1 MVSLSF
7 FHVIADWAMESFLIK
22 EIVSSTYLFQQA
34 RYSDKVWIKLFS
46 NSTINIPDNTGP
58 NGEPIA
64 TPSVSKYVLP
74 LKVKCTP
81 FAHSKIGFFCFLFS
95 NRYVDLV
102 VVVYSFYNNFDGS
115 VNRHIR
121 KKRHNINLNYFTTI
135 RKVLMF
141 DEAHKTFGTIYR
153 ALDFT

>member
-22 EIVSSTYLFQQA
+22 EIVSSTYLSRQA
-34 RYSDKVWIKLFS
+34 RCSDKVWIKLFS

-64 TPSVSKYVLP
+64 TPSVSTYVLP
-74 LKVKCTP
+74 SKVKCTP
-81 FAHSKIGFFCFLFS
+81 FVHSKISFFYFVFS

-102 VVVYSFYNNFDGS
+102 VVVYSLYNNFDGS
-115 VNRHIR
+115 VKRHIC
-121 KKRHNINLNYFTTI
+121 KKRHNIKLSHFMTI

-141 DEAHKTFGTIYR
+141 DEAHKTLCTIYR
-153 ALDFT
+153 ALNFI